1 MPAKK
6 SAPKPILLNEEQ
18 QAVVNF
24 GSGVVSVYAGPG
36 SGKSRCA
43 TIRFAKLVK
52 DGADPSEILSLSFT
66 RTASENLKKRVEEQ
80 TGPLT
85 FARTAGAMTFHGLG
99 LRFAQEERNEFN
111 FSLAEFPLATEPV
124 AGKISAEAS
133 RRFDVDPRA
142 LRSQTSLWKR
152 ARVRPSAAIRA
163 CENSL
168 DAKKLKLALAYKAY
182 DAKLRENG
190 VLDFDSLLYEMA
202 DLLEKKKDV
211 RDRWQFQNVICDEC
225 QDCCLTE
232 WQILKLVTEKH
243 GNLMCV
249 GDPGQAIFGWRGAS
263 NDLFLHMEKMFPSVQ
278 KLYLAT
284 NYRSTKALVG
294 FLKEIGPV
302 PELSNK
308 FTTPNEE
315 GVRPEIRGFVSS
327 VQEAEWILSE
337 IKRSK

>member
-1 MPAKK
+1 MTTKK
-6 SAPKPILLNEEQ
+6 STPKPITLNEEQ
-18 QAVVNF
+18 QAVVDS

-43 TIRFAKLVK
+43 TLRFAKLVK
-52 DGADPSEILSLSFT
+52 EGVDPSQILSLSFT
-66 RTASENLKKRVEEQ
+66 RTASENLKRRVEEQ

-85 FARTAGAMTFHGLG
+85 FTRTAGAMTFHGLG

-111 FSLAEFPLATEPV
+111 FSLAEFPLDTEPQ

-133 RRFDVDPRA
+133 KRFDVDSRA
-142 LRSQTSLWKR
+142 LRAATSLWKR
-152 ARVRPSAAIRA
+152 ARVRPSQAIRD

-168 DAKKLKLALAYKAY
+168 DAKRLKLALAYKSY

-190 VLDFDSLLYEMA
+190 VLDFDSLLYEMV

-211 RDRWQFQNVICDEC
+211 RDRWQFAHVICDEC

-232 WQILKLVTEKH
+232 WQLVKLVTEKH

-284 NYRSTKALVG
+284 NYRSTKQLVS

-302 PELSNK
+302 PELSSK

-315 GVRPEIRGFVSS
+315 GVRPEVRGFVSS
-327 VQEAEWILSE
+327 AQEAAWVVSQ
-337 IKRSK
+337 IKQD